1 MKKVLFLVLL
11 FASISFIDAQIRD
24 DLKSDLQ
31 EKPDLVWA
39 KFDFVPGD
47 KVFFEDSHENEEN
60 GEFPA
65 RWDLVRGGGIENAV
79 FDNQKVIYFRS
90 GDALIVP
97 YLKNPK
103 ADYLPD
109 VFTLE
114 FDAWFE
120 AKEYCYYSV
129 KLFDEKNQ
137 TASCNLI

>member
-60 GEFPA
+60 GEFLPGGSCPW
-65 RWDLVRGGGIENAV
+65 RWNRKCRVR
-79 FDNQKVIYFRS
+79 
-90 GDALIVP
+90 
-97 YLKNPK
+97 
-103 ADYLPD
+103 
-109 VFTLE
+109 
-114 FDAWFE
+114 
-120 AKEYCYYSV
+120 
-129 KLFDEKNQ
+129 
-137 TASCNLI
+137 